1 MKAPVKV
8 KMQNK
13 KTKKQKTQS
22 TIIDKENFLKI
33 LQQGWRNPGCE
44 VTWTTKF
51 CTVAP
56 KFVGPQYGT
65 WLMSP
70 F

>member
-1 MKAPVKV
+1 MKAPVEV
-8 KMQNK
+8 DAPPPPHK
-13 KTKKQKTQS
+13 KNTVT
-22 TIIDKENFLKI
+22 DKDFFLKV
-33 LQQGWRNPGCE
+33 LQHGWRNLGCE
-44 VTWTTKF
+44 VTWATKF
-51 CTVAP
+51 CMVAP